1 MNNSYFKKIYLIFFL
16 IFCYN
21 FQSNAQKQ
29 AYRWYFGE
37 DGAGLNFN
45 SECKVS
51 VLNDGNFK
59 GFEGVSAISNKTT
72 GELLFYTN
80 SEFVMNKNHDT
91 IPNSN
96 LITNGATITQV
107 QIIEKPGSSSIY
119 YIFTSEVQGFS
130 GQFYRYHAI
139 DMTMNGGLGGIL
151 FKDSM
156 LYNSPTTE
164 KLTAIKHSNGID
176 LWIVG
181 HEYNSN
187 NYLAFKVTS
196 QGVDTNPVIS
206 SIGKIHG
213 DPSYASAI
221 GELKASP
228 NGLKLAAV
236 TLAIPDI
243 ELFDFNKSTGQLSNL
258 ITIPALAGYDG
269 LNNPIS
275 NLYGLSFSKN
285 SKMLYATQWKSSDS
299 ASKIMQFNVS
309 SNDSVQI
316 NNSKINIFTSQDKN
330 LYSLKLA
337 PDERIY
343 VAQNQTKNF
352 LGIINYPDSAGLS
365 CNYVDSAISLG
376 VSHSGW
382 GLNNLMEYDD
392 YCKEEIE
399 EPNSIQSINE
409 SHTIQLSPN
418 PFSVYATMKFNYE
431 PSKHYQLNIQNIMG
445 EKIKYPLAIS
455 GSQVKIERRN
465 LPAGIYLY
473 QLLSDGNV
481 IHTGKFSVND

>member
-1 MNNSYFKKIYLIFFL
+1 MNSPYLQKLSFFFFL
-16 IFCYN
+16 LI
-21 FQSNAQKQ
+21 SLHHVTSAQKQ
-29 AYRWYFGE
+29 AYRWYFGD

-45 SECKVS
+45 AECKVE
-51 VLNDGNFK
+51 VLNDGNFV
-59 GFEGVSAISNKTT
+59 GYEGVCAISNKLT
-72 GELLFYTN
+72 GDLLFYTN
-80 SEFVMNKNHDT
+80 SEWIMNKNHDT

-96 LITNGATITQV
+96 LIPNGKTITQV
-107 QIIEKPGSSSIY
+107 QIIEKPGSNSTY
-119 YIFTSEVQGFS
+119 YIITSEVQGFS

-156 LYNSPTTE
+156 LYNTPTTE
-164 KLTAIKHSNGID
+164 KLTAIKHSNGTDI
-176 LWIVG
+176 WIVG
-181 HEYNSN
+181 HEYNTN
-187 NYLAFKVTS
+187 KYLAFQLTA
-196 QGVDTNPVIS
+196 QGINTTPVIS
-206 SIGKIHG
+206 AIGKLQG
-213 DPSYASAI
+213 DQSTASAV

-228 NGLKLAAV
+228 NGLKIAAV
-236 TLAIPDI
+236 TLAVPNI
-243 ELFDFNKSTGQLSNL
+243 ELFDFNKTTGQLSNL

-269 LNNPIS
+269 LNNPVS

-299 ASKIMQFNVS
+299 ACKIMQFNVS

-316 NNSKINIFTSQDKN
+316 NNSKINIFTSQAKN

-343 VAQNQTKNF
+343 VAQNPTKNF

-382 GLNNLMEYDD
+382 GLNNLMEYDE
-392 YCKEEIE
+392 YCKEVTQ
-399 EPNSIQSINE
+399 PNVLSSINE
-409 SHTIQLSPN
+409 TNAVQLSPN
-418 PFSVYATMKFNYE
+418 PFTDHATITFNYQ
-431 PSKHYQLNIQNIMG
+431 PSKHYQLNIQTIMG

-455 GSQVKIERRN
+455 GSKVKIERRN
-465 LPAGIYLY
+465 LLAGIYIF
-473 QLLSDGNV
+473 QVFCDGNV